1 MYRHHLKVLIE
12 SSIMLMSIQPQKRVR
27 IRIRDKVMVQRV
39 LAVEH
44 LVTVVSKEAKV
55 KVMGKVLKVKDNKV
69 KVGNKVKMVRVKVV
83 KDSKVHKVD
92 NKANKDRVVPKV
104 GVVLKTE
111 MDKTKNKVLMDK
123 DNKVI
128 KVRVKDKEVV
138 GKDAKVKVVK
148 DATAQMMT
156 MKAQVR

>member
-1 MYRHHLKVLIE
+1 MYHHHLRVLIE
-12 SSIMLMSIQPQKRVR
+12 SSIMLMSIQPQKRAR
-27 IRIRDKVMVQRV
+27 IRTRDKVMAQRV
-39 LAVEH
+39 LAAEH
-44 LVTVVSKEAKV
+44 LVIAASKEARV

-69 KVGNKVKMVRVKVV
+69 KVGNK
-83 KDSKVHKVD
+83 
-92 NKANKDRVVPKV
+92 ANKDRVIPKV